1 MTTIN
6 EFMTRDHRR
15 CDELMAE
22 AEEAASKQD
31 WEAAENLT
39 AAFQAAM
46 ERHFNMEEQVLF
58 PAFEQQTG
66 IVQGPT
72 QMMRSEHQQMR
83 RLLFQLKDA
92 MERQA
97 EDDFLDTTETLLIM
111 MQQHNMKEE
120 GILYPMSDEQL
131 SGVDQIIAGMEN
143 FPATP

>member
-15 CDELMAE
+15 CDELMAA
-22 AEEAASKQD
+22 AEDAVNKQD
-31 WEAAENLT
+31 WATAENLT
-39 AAFQAAM
+39 EAFQAAI
-46 ERHFNMEEQVLF
+46 EHHFDMEEQVLF

-72 QMMRSEHQQMR
+72 MMMRSEHQQMR
-83 RLLFQLKDA
+83 GLLFQLKDA
-92 MERQA
+92 LERQ
-97 EDDFLDTTETLLIM
+97 EEEDFLDTTETLLVM

-131 SGVDQIIAGMEN
+131 SDVDQIIAGMEN
-143 FPATP
+143 LAAA

>member
-22 AEEAASKQD
+22 AEASANSND
-31 WEAAENLT
+31 WDKTQQLT
-39 AAFQAAM
+39 DEFLAAM
-46 ERHFNMEEQVLF
+46 EHHFNMEETVLF

-66 IVQGPT
+66 IIQGPT
-72 QMMRSEHQQMR
+72 MIMRSEHQQMR
-83 RLLFQLKDA
+83 NLMSQLKDA
-92 MERQA
+92 LDRQA

-120 GILYPMSDEQL
+120 GMLYPMSDEQL
-131 SGVDQIIAGMEN
+131 NGIDEIIGKMEQV
-143 FPATP
+143 

>member
-6 EFMTRDHRR
+6 EFMASDHRR
-15 CDELMAE
+15 CDELMAA

-31 WEAAENLT
+31 WGTAENLT
-39 AAFQAAM
+39 SAFQAAI
-46 ERHFNMEEQVLF
+46 EHHFDMEEQVLF

-72 QMMRSEHQQMR
+72 RMMRSEHQQMR
-83 RLLFQLKDA
+83 GLLFQLKDA
-92 MERQA
+92 VERR
-97 EDDFLDTTETLLIM
+97 EDEDFLDTTETLLVM

-131 SGVDQIIAGMEN
+131 SDVDQIIAGMEN
-143 FPATP
+143 LAAA

>member
-15 CDELMAE
+15 CDELMAA
-22 AEEAASKQD
+22 AEDAVNTQD
-31 WEAAENLT
+31 WATAENLT
-39 AAFQAAM
+39 EAFQAAI
-46 ERHFNMEEQVLF
+46 EHHFDMEEQVLF

-72 QMMRSEHQQMR
+72 MMMRSEHQQMR
-83 RLLFQLKDA
+83 GLLFQLKDA
-92 MERQA
+92 LERQ
-97 EDDFLDTTETLLIM
+97 EEEDFLDTTETLLVM

-131 SGVDQIIAGMEN
+131 SDVDQIIAGMEN
-143 FPATP
+143 LAAA